1 MPRSLGRAFAWTLPL
16 LVLLVFGQ
24 VSPALAASACPQFFA
39 GGQAPVAAVPTEPL
53 CYTSYAVAYAPG
65 WGEPAYAAEH
75 LTADQARA
83 GEATARIGN
92 FHVELRLP
100 AAERITP
107 ADYDRSGFDRGHQ
120 VPAGDVGPDKPET
133 FAMSNMSPQTPALNR
148 ISWAGVEA
156 AVRAL
161 AIADGELYVVTG
173 PQIDP
178 VHHLMNAKVAIPSA
192 SWKAVD
198 DPNAGGAA
206 AYLCTNTD
214 APVCEVISI
223 AALAVDIGFD
233 PFPALPAEVKAVA
246 ITLPEPTKGGQLSN

>member
-1 MPRSLGRAFAWTLPL
+1 
-16 LVLLVFGQ
+16 
-24 VSPALAASACPQFFA
+24 
-39 GGQAPVAAVPTEPL
+39 
-53 CYTSYAVAYAPG
+53 VAYASG

-83 GEATARIGN
+83 GDATARVGN

-100 AAERITP
+100 PAERISP
-107 ADYDRSGFDRGHQ
+107 SDYARSGFDQGHQ
-120 VPAGDVGPDKPET
+120 VPAGDIGHDKPET
-133 FAMSNMSPQTPALNR
+133 FSEANMSPQTPELNR
-148 ISWAGVEA
+148 RIWAGVEA

-178 VHHLMNAKVAIPSA
+178 VHHLMNAKAAIPSA

-198 DPNAGGAA
+198 DPKAGAA

-214 APVCEVISI
+214 APVCRVVSI
-223 AALAVDIGFD
+223 AVLAADIGFD
-233 PFPALPAEVKAVA
+233 PFPWLPAEVKAMA
-246 ITLPEPTKGGQLSN
+246 IALPEPTKGGELSD

>member
-24 VSPALAASACPQFFA
+24 AAPALAASACPQFFA
-39 GGQAPVAAVPTEPL
+39 GGQAPIAAVPTEPL
-53 CYTSYAVAYAPG
+53 CYTSYAVGYAPG

-83 GEATARIGN
+83 GEATTRIGN

-100 AAERITP
+100 APERITP

-133 FAMSNMSPQTPALNR
+133 FSMANMSPQTPALNR
-148 ISWAGVEA
+148 MIWAGKES

-161 AIADGELYVVTG
+161 AISEGELYVVTG

-178 VHHLMNAKVAIPSA
+178 VRHLMNGKVAIPSA
-192 SWKAVD
+192 SWTAID
-198 DPNAGGAA
+198 DPKAGAA

-214 APVCEVISI
+214 APVCKVVSI
-223 AALAVDIGFD
+223 AVLAADIGFD
-233 PFPALPAEVKAVA
+233 PFPWLPAEVKVVA
-246 ITLPEPTKGGQLSN
+246 IMLPEPTKGGALTD